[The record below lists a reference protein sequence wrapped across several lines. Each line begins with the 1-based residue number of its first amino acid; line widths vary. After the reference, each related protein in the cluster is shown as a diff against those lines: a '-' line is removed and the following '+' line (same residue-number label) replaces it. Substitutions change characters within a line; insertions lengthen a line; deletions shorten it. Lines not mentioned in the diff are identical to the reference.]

1 MSTGNRI
8 KAVIVE
14 NIPQVQKRFEKLLG
28 LIEDVDIINVVSS
41 AQDATEIVNVTRPD
55 VLLIDVNLPDMNGI
69 QFAEI
74 LRREHPTT
82 QVIIISQD
90 RFGETVLQALRTGA
104 SDFLTHDVSINE
116 LTSAIQRA
124 GELATEERR
133 KSLPRGEVDSVGIK
147 RGIITDYSE
156 TGKIISVYSPKGGTG
171 ATTVAINLAVALR
184 DSESTVALVDGNMQ
198 FGDVGI
204 LLNEVSNFSILD
216 LVERIYELDKK
227 ILDDVMVLHKSSG
240 IHILAAPPRP
250 ELAEKVTGNAFTSI
264 LEYLREIFDY
274 IIVNTSSYITDPC
287 LAALDAAEVVILVAT
302 QEISAIRSTHSF
314 LDLWDVM
321 GLRKDRILLTLNRY
335 QKQRTITPEK
345 ISDRLKMPIP
355 VTIVEDEETVYRSLN
370 LGIPFMVDRGDTAV
384 AKSIQEITEQ
394 VNLKVS
400 QLEPGRF
407 RLFS

>member
-124 GELATEERR
+124 GELR
-133 KSLPRGEVDSVGIK
+133 SV
-147 RGIITDYSE
+147 R
-156 TGKIISVYSPKGGTG
+156 
-171 ATTVAINLAVALR
+171 
-184 DSESTVALVDGNMQ
+184 
-198 FGDVGI
+198 
-204 LLNEVSNFSILD
+204 
-216 LVERIYELDKK
+216 
-227 ILDDVMVLHKSSG
+227 
-240 IHILAAPPRP
+240 
-250 ELAEKVTGNAFTSI
+250 
-264 LEYLREIFDY
+264 
-274 IIVNTSSYITDPC
+274 
-287 LAALDAAEVVILVAT
+287 
-302 QEISAIRSTHSF
+302 
-314 LDLWDVM
+314 
-321 GLRKDRILLTLNRY
+321 
-335 QKQRTITPEK
+335 
-345 ISDRLKMPIP
+345 
-355 VTIVEDEETVYRSLN
+355 
-370 LGIPFMVDRGDTAV
+370 
-384 AKSIQEITEQ
+384 
-394 VNLKVS
+394 
-400 QLEPGRF
+400 
-407 RLFS
+407 

>member
-41 AQDATEIVNVTRPD
+41 AQDATEIVNVSRPD

-74 LRREHPTT
+74 IRRDHPAI

-116 LTSAIQRA
+116 LTSAIHRA

-133 KSLPRGEVDSVGIK
+133 KSLPRGEVDSIGIK
-147 RGIITDYSE
+147 REIITDYST
-156 TGKIISVYSPKGGTG
+156 TGKIITVYSPKGGTG

-184 DSESTVALVDGNMQ
+184 DTESTVALIDGNMQ

-204 LLNEVSNFSILD
+204 LLNEVTNFSILD

-274 IIVNTSSYITDPC
+274 IIINTSSYITDPC
-287 LAALDAAEVVILVAT
+287 LAALDAAEVIILVTT

-345 ISDRLKMPIP
+345 ISERLKMPIP
-355 VTIVEDEETVYRSLN
+355 VTIVEDETTVYRSLN

-394 VNLKVS
+394 VNIKVS
-400 QLEPGRF
+400 KLEPGRF

>member
-41 AQDATEIVNVTRPD
+41 AQDATEIVIVSRPD

-124 GELATEERR
+124 GELAVEARR
-133 KSLPRGEVDSVGIK
+133 KSLPHGEVDSVGIK

-156 TGKIISVYSPKGGTG
+156 TGKIITVYSPKGGTG

-184 DSESTVALVDGNMQ
+184 DTESTVALIDGNMQ

-287 LAALDAAEVVILVAT
+287 LAALDAAEVVILVTT

-345 ISDRLKMPIP
+345 ISDRLKIPIP
-355 VTIVEDEETVYRSLN
+355 VTIVEDETTVYRSLN

-384 AKSIQEITEQ
+384 AKAIMEITEQ

-400 QLEPGRF
+400 KLEPGRF

>member
-41 AQDATEIVNVTRPD
+41 AQDATDIVNVSRPD

-74 LRREHPTT
+74 LRRDHPTT

-133 KSLPRGEVDSVGIK
+133 KSLPRGEVDSIGIK
-147 RGIITDYSE
+147 RGVITDYSE

-184 DSESTVALVDGNMQ
+184 DTESTVALVDGNMQ

-287 LAALDAAEVVILVAT
+287 LAALDAAEVVILVTT

-335 QKQRTITPEK
+335 QKLRTITPEK
-345 ISDRLKMPIP
+345 ISDRLKVPIP
-355 VTIVEDEETVYRSLN
+355 VTIVEDEATVYRSLN
-370 LGIPFMVDRGDTAV
+370 LGIPFMVDRGDTSV
-384 AKSIQEITEQ
+384 AKSIKEITEQ

>member
-1 MSTGNRI
+1 MNTGNRI

-28 LIEDVDIINVVSS
+28 LIEGVDIINVVSS
-41 AQDATEIVNVTRPD
+41 AQDATEIVNVSRPD

-74 LRREHPTT
+74 LRRDHPST

-133 KSLPRGEVDSVGIK
+133 KSLPRGEVDSIGIK

-184 DSESTVALVDGNMQ
+184 DSESTVALIDGNMQ

-287 LAALDAAEVVILVAT
+287 LAALDAAEVVILVTT

-370 LGIPFMVDRGDTAV
+370 LGIPFMVDRGDTSV